1 MTATVLGLLALL
13 AAGLVALGASP
24 IGPTPRAAWTL
35 GGCALVALAS
45 PPVAIG
51 AAAALTTAFVVD
63 AWMART
69 RPRVTR
75 TVPRVFARG
84 NGGRLHIDGDADGT
98 LRVRQPVPADV
109 VTEPREADVPLD
121 AELTGLRRGR
131 HELPAVATRVT
142 GPLGLAAWFR
152 SVGGPSE
159 IMVFPDVPMARELAL
174 QVRRG
179 RFREAGQRSR
189 GPLGLGTDFE
199 SIRDYQWDDDI
210 RQVNWSATVRMGRP
224 MSNQYRVEQDRDVI
238 CVVDAGR
245 LMGAPLGGA
254 TRLDIS
260 LDAVAALCFV
270 ADELSDHC
278 GAVAFDSS
286 LIREISPRR
295 KGART
300 VVRALFDL
308 EPSRSDS
315 DYELAFRAASQAKR
329 SFVVVLTDLLEEA
342 AARPLIEAVPL
353 LAPRHAVLVASPVDT
368 DIEALVSGPV
378 DSVEDAYAAAAAVDV
393 LAARSRAVARL
404 RASGADVV
412 QAPPR
417 LFAAACVESYLRAK
431 QRARL

>member
-1 MTATVLGLLALL
+1 MSPTPLTAWLLGASALSALLLPWPLPLALALVVAGSAAADALGARREVRVSSDIPGLLARGVPVAFSIELHPPQTGARL
-13 AAGLVALGASP
+13 RQPAPPDLVVSP
-24 IGPTPRAAWTL
+24 AEAPNRL
-35 GGCALVALAS
+35 GGTV
-45 PPVAIG
+45 
-51 AAAALTTAFVVD
+51 TA
-63 AWMART
+63 
-69 RPRVTR
+69 
-75 TVPRVFARG
+75 
-84 NGGRLHIDGDADGT
+84 
-98 LRVRQPVPADV
+98 
-109 VTEPREADVPLD
+109 
-121 AELTGLRRGR
+121 LRRGR
-131 HELPAVATRVT
+131 HLLPAPALRVD
-142 GPLGLAAWFR
+142 GPLGLGRQYRRATENQEVLVYPDLPEAWR
-152 SVGGPSE
+152 LARAVRTGRLSVEG
-159 IMVFPDVPMARELAL
+159 
-174 QVRRG
+174 RRP
-179 RFREAGQRSR
+179 R

-199 SIRDYQWDDDI
+199 SIRDYQSDDDI
-210 RQVNWSATVRMGRP
+210 RQVNWSATARMGRP

-245 LMGAPLGGA
+245 LMAAPLGGA
-254 TRLDIS
+254 TRLDIA

-286 LIREISPRR
+286 LIREVSPRR

-308 EPSRSDS
+308 EPSRTDS

-353 LAPRHAVLVASPVDT
+353 LAGRHAVLVASPMDT

-378 DSVEDAYAAAAAVDV
+378 ESVEDAYAAAAAVEV

-404 RASGADVV
+404 RASGAEVV

>member
-1 MTATVLGLLALL
+1 MSPTPL
-13 AAGLVALGASP
+13 AAWLLGAS
-24 IGPTPRAAWTL
+24 AVS
-35 GGCALVALAS
+35 ALLVPWPLALFIS
-45 PPVAIG
+45 LVVVG
-51 AAAALTTAFVVD
+51 AAAADAFS
-63 AWMART
+63 AR
-69 RPRVTR
+69 REVRLSSDIPGLL
-75 TVPRVFARG
+75 ARG
-84 NGGRLHIDGDADGT
+84 VPVAFSIELHPAQATARL
-98 LRVRQPVPADV
+98 RQPAPPDLVVSPAESPNRLCGT
-109 VTEPREADVPLD
+109 VTA
-121 AELTGLRRGR
+121 LRRGR
-131 HELPAVATRVT
+131 HLLPAPALRID
-142 GPLGLAAWFR
+142 GPLRLGRNFRRAGEDHEVLVYPDLPEAWRLARAVR
-152 SVGGPSE
+152 TGRLSVEG
-159 IMVFPDVPMARELAL
+159 
-174 QVRRG
+174 RRP
-179 RFREAGQRSR
+179 R

-254 TRLDIS
+254 TRLDIA

-270 ADELSDHC
+270 ADQLSDHC

-286 LIREISPRR
+286 LLREISPRR

-308 EPSRSDS
+308 EPSRADS

-353 LAPRHAVLVASPVDT
+353 LAGRHAVLVASPVDT
-368 DIEALVSGPV
+368 DVEALVSAPV
-378 DSVEDAYAAAAAVDV
+378 ESVEDAYAAAAAIDV
-393 LAARSRAVARL
+393 LEARRRAVARL
-404 RASGADVV
+404 RASGAEVV